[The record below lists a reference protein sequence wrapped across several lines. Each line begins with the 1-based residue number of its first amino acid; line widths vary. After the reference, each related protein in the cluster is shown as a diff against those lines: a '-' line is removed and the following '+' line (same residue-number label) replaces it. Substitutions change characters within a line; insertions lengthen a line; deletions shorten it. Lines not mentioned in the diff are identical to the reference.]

1 MSYRET
7 YISQSGEVFYW
18 QPKTKRGNNNG
29 RRKINT
35 YNINKSRDWLIQKGF
50 IPADEP
56 NKEGMQY
63 GKESCKEKS
72 NS

>member
-1 MSYRET
+1 MSYREI

-18 QPKTKRGNNNG
+18 QPKAKRGNNNG

-50 IPADEP
+50 IPAAEP

>member
-7 YISQSGEVFYW
+7 YISQAGEVFYW
-18 QPKTKRGNNNG
+18 QPKVKRGNNNG

-35 YNINKSRDWLIQKGF
+35 YNINKSRDWLTQKGF
-50 IPADEP
+50 IPAAES